1 MAVKSCTSITPAWS
15 LWSDPAAGFRS
26 SRPEPSLL
34 CHHHSPSSTV
44 NYTQA
49 TTYLDQL
56 QLFKIKLGLETTA
69 ELLAELGDP
78 HKKQAIIH
86 IAGTNGK
93 GSVGATLLSILTKAG
108 YRTGFYCS
116 PHLISVRERF
126 RIGDAYITKQDFARL
141 IDIVRTVAGNRQPTY
156 FECTTLLALLWF
168 AEQRAE
174 IVILE
179 TGMGGRLDATN
190 VVSPLITIITDIG
203 YDHEQ
208 FLGTSLEAIA
218 SEKAG
223 IIKPGVPVVFSGRAA
238 PALPVIEQ
246 RCREQQSPLYLL
258 GRDFSGHHGKDSS
271 YVYLPMAGPPG
282 WRLPQGLAGPHQAI
296 NTSLAL
302 AALELI
308 EQSFPVSRQA
318 LIAGLEHVSWPGR
331 MEVCTW
337 HHHTGSKRFLLDGA
351 HNQAGVLALYQAL
364 TTGYPRQKL
373 VLIWGNMV
381 DKQLTS
387 ALATLI
393 ELAATVIFTRTES
406 GRFADPSELRAH
418 VPLAEQAKCCCAETV
433 EEALE
438 RAAVIMEENDL
449 ACVAGSLYLIG
460 RARHILIGEVA
471 R

>member
-1 MAVKSCTSITPAWS
+1 M
-15 LWSDPAAGFRS
+15 
-26 SRPEPSLL
+26 
-34 CHHHSPSSTV
+34 
-44 NYTQA
+44 NYQQA
-49 TTYLDQL
+49 TAYLDRL

-69 ELLAELGDP
+69 ELLADLGDP
-78 HKKQAIIH
+78 QQKMAIIH

-93 GSVGATLLSILTKAG
+93 GSVGATLLSILTTAG
-108 YRTGFYCS
+108 YRTGFYSS

-126 RIGDAYITKQDFARL
+126 RIGDAYITEEDFARL
-141 IDIVRTVAGNRQPTY
+141 MDKVRAVAGDRQPTY

-168 AEQRAE
+168 AEQDTE

-190 VVSPLITIITDIG
+190 VVSPLITVLTDIE

-208 FLGTSLEAIA
+208 YLGTSLEAIA
-218 SEKAG
+218 GEKAG
-223 IIKPGVPVVFSGRAA
+223 IIKPGVPVVFSGRAT

-258 GRDFSGHHGKDSS
+258 DRDFSGHHAKDNSF
-271 YVYLPMAGPPG
+271 VYHPMAGPPG
-282 WRLPQGLAGPHQAI
+282 WTLPQGLAGPHQAI

-302 AALELI
+302 AALELVDNT
-308 EQSFPVSRQA
+308 FPVSRQA
-318 LIAGLEHVSWPGR
+318 LTAGLRQVSWPGR
-331 MEVCTW
+331 MEICTW
-337 HHHTGSKRFLLDGA
+337 RHHTGNKRFLLDGA
-351 HNQAGVLALYQAL
+351 HNQAGVLALQQAL

-373 VLIWGNMV
+373 LLIWGNMA

-387 ALATLI
+387 ALASLI
-393 ELAATVIFTRTES
+393 ELAATVIFTRTKS
-406 GRFADPSELRAH
+406 NRFADPADLRAQ
-418 VPLAEQAKCCCAETV
+418 LSITKQAKCSCAETV

-438 RAAVIMEENDL
+438 RAVTIMEDDDL

-460 RARHILIGEVA
+460 RARHILQREMV